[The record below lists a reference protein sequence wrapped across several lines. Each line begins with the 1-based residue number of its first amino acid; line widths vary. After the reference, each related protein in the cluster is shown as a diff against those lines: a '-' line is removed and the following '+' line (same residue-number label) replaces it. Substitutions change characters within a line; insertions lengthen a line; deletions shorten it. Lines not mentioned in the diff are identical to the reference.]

1 MVGRGESIT
10 WACLDRGKL
19 DLNPV
24 GCDKDLDL
32 RIKTGLIPREYAE
45 RINLERLEMT
55 VKIEGSALS
64 IPESLDSLNV
74 TPLIMHRIWFRL
86 HTTKE
91 WYAVMNEARAMFGTN
106 WRTQSRV
113 KRRLEHTTLWGI
125 SLQPV
130 PVWFEVPDQT
140 FATWV
145 AVKHAVIAMPP
156 PGK

>member
-1 MVGRGESIT
+1 MDV
-10 WACLDRGKL
+10 
-19 DLNPV
+19 NPV

-32 RIKTGLIPREYAE
+32 RIKTRLIPWEYAE

-74 TPLIMHRIWFRL
+74 TPLVMHRIWFQL
-86 HTTKE
+86 HSTKE
-91 WYAVMNEARAMFGTN
+91 WYAVMNEARAMFGKN

-113 KRRLEHTTLWGI
+113 KRRLEHTTLWGV

-130 PVWFEVPDQT
+130 PVWFEVPDET

-145 AVKHAVIAMPP
+145 AVKHAVISVAP